1 MLIIEIALGV
11 ALGMLIYRR
20 PAEVFGGLLCLIV
33 LIAGAIAAYIYRDS
47 IAQFLISTVVVCVL
61 CAVAVGMAVGYNR
74 FAPPG
79 VKKWMGGPVF
89 LKQRKSKSTAVRK
102 IP

>member
-20 PAEVFGGLLCLIV
+20 PAEVFGGLLGLIA
-33 LIAGAIAAYIYRDS
+33 LIAGAIAAYVYRDS
-47 IAQFLISTVVVCVL
+47 IAQFLISVAVICAL
-61 CAVAVGMAVGYNR
+61 CAVAAGMVIGYNR

-89 LKQRKSKSTAVRK
+89 LKPRKSKSVSVRK